1 MRPNIS
7 ITLIT
12 PHVTIERYSE
22 LTGLSIDTIN
32 DMLAD
37 GRVLRHRLRKDKK
50 REKVMINIAAMTVS
64 MASGPRSL
72 RAGSARTQSSGRWF
86 ARPLTFSRRQ
96 PTRAL
101 APLGLVAITVPL
113 LKKRT
118 RQGANYRAAKNLQR
132 CRTTKT

>member
-37 GRVLRHRLRKDKK
+37 GRLLRHRLRKDKK
-50 REKVMINIAAMTVS
+50 REKVMINIAAMTVD
-64 MASGPRSL
+64 A
-72 RAGSARTQSSGRWF
+72 
-86 ARPLTFSRRQ
+86 LTDCNV
-96 PTRAL
+96 T
-101 APLGLVAITVPL
+101 I
-113 LKKRT
+113 
-118 RQGANYRAAKNLQR
+118 N
-132 CRTTKT
+132 